1 MKLTRRVCTWLAAA
15 SVAATGIIAP
25 TAGADTF
32 HETYP
37 ETPALNPDLPIV
49 HTTHGSDHIKANVLN
64 PRPVCNS
71 GEDYRTVVYKVTDD
85 FSPAGTISATN
96 KSKNTIPL
104 TQNLSKSQTV
114 SLSIKG
120 DRTDQTSI
128 NLGGSHSQDGS
139 EGSIGI
145 AKTITEQIGGEF
157 SYSLSWEAGQ
167 QIGPYDVPAGHTG
180 EATYGFRTINLD
192 GTQQYCRP
200 NGTWST
206 PTPWRVFAPMKN
218 EVEVKLY
225 KNASDSWMGT
235 ADEADKDK
243 TADESTQT
251 EGVDE
256 STQTEGVTDEVAEAD
271 ADAVA
276 TDGNTEVDPEVDTSV
291 ADPEV
296 EEGTDAEP
304 EIEPETATDPEG
316 DLPADGETVLDE
328 NAAENEATDEEAAE
342 NEATDEETT
351 EDATD
356 EAAAEDA
363 TDEEASEDEAAENEA
378 KADYDLEPYFTV
390 AAGKSAGFAGLV
402 ALRVKNVGDKRY
414 FQDNMATR
422 FRIDVHTAEG
432 PEGVD
437 RLITPGWFNGA
448 YTRDLGFDAEKGV
461 RSFEVTLSNPINSGD
476 TALLANL
483 NFGDGQTKE
492 GRLKN
497 YITVTQ
503 TGRIDGDETTSNDQD
518 VDSREHTFDHMGRKN
533 KGIF

>member
-49 HTTHGSDHIKANVLN
+49 HTTHGSDHIKANILN

-71 GEDYRTVVYKVTDD
+71 GEDYRTVVYKVTDN

-96 KSKNTIPL
+96 KTKNDIPL

-128 NLGGSHSQDGS
+128 NLGGSHSQDGT

-157 SYSLSWEAGQ
+157 SYSLTWDAGQ

-235 ADEADKDK
+235 AHEVDEDEA
-243 TADESTQT
+243 
-251 EGVDE
+251 VDE
-256 STQTEGVTDEVAEAD
+256 STQTEDIIDDTLTDEVAEAD

-276 TDGNTEVDPEVDTSV
+276 TDEDTEVDPEVDTSV

-296 EEGTDAEP
+296 KDGTDAEP

-328 NAAENEATDEEAAE
+328 DEATDEEATE
-342 NEATDEETT
+342 DEATDEEAT
-351 EDATD
+351 ED
-356 EAAAEDA
+356 
-363 TDEEASEDEAAENEA
+363 EA

-476 TALLANL
+476 TALVANL
-483 NFGDGQTKE
+483 NFGDGLTKE

-518 VDSREHTFDHMGRKN
+518 VDSREHTFDHMGRQN

>member
-1 MKLTRRVCTWLAAA
+1 MKLTRRVCTWLAAV

-120 DRTDQTSI
+120 DRTDETSI

-243 TADESTQT
+243 TT
-251 EGVDE
+251 DE

-342 NEATDEETT
+342 DEAAENEATDEETT

-356 EAAAEDA
+356 EAAAEDEA
-363 TDEEASEDEAAENEA
+363 TEDEA